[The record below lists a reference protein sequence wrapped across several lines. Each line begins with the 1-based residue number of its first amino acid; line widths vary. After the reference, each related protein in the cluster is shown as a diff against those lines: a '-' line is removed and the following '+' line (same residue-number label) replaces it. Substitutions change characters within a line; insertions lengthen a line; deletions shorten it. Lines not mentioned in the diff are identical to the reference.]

1 MFLGTFFHGL
11 DAKGR
16 LIIPSDLRDAVS
28 EEERKRGF
36 VLTCGVDR
44 CIFVFTQSDLEK
56 VVAQVEEEFR
66 SRYRDKPGE
75 LRYKVRQFIRG
86 FSSRARLRPLDSQ
99 GRVLVPDH
107 LLEYAGIEKEVAIV
121 GSLDRIELWNPE
133 KWQEISSESEREYDD
148 VAQEFF

>member
-11 DAKGR
+11 DVKGR

-66 SRYRDKPGE
+66 GRYRDKPSE
-75 LRYKVRQFIRG
+75 PRYKVRQFIRG

-133 KWQEISSESEREYDD
+133 KWQGISSESEREYDD